1 MVKISEI
8 RDIRDRPIPREFR
21 EIIERYLYIY
31 ENTKFRSKTIE
42 NEIKKIYDNYLEISK
57 EAKYGKKAYIENQL
71 QRLEEYVNFMEKT
84 VPCIREIHEYT
95 VKEWEKFRDNLVN
108 FVTIAETEQAVNK
121 DISRELIS
129 QMQVI
134 LNKEK
139 GEVKDITKR
148 IITEPRNSPSLT
160 WVISGKDIFSIVDR
174 YFNKMIKNFLTCQRF
189 EEEIMK
195 ILKSINKDED
205 VIQEIEILRE
215 NLDSFYKLK
224 IMVSKK
230 GY

>member
-1 MVKISEI
+1 MAKINEIYNI
-8 RDIRDRPIPREFR
+8 RDSPIPREFR
-21 EIIERYLYIY
+21 EIIERYLDIY
-31 ENTKFRSKTIE
+31 ENTNFRSKTIE
-42 NEIKKIYDNYLEISK
+42 NEIKKIYDDYLELSK

-84 VPCIREIHEYT
+84 VPCIREIQEYT

-121 DISRELIS
+121 DIGEELIS
-129 QMQVI
+129 QMQII

-139 GEVKDITKR
+139 GKVKDITKR
-148 IITEPRNSPSLT
+148 IITEPRNNPSLT
-160 WVISGKDIFSIVDR
+160 WIVSGKDIFSIVDR
-174 YFNKMIKNFLTCQRF
+174 YFNKMIKNFLACRRF

-195 ILKSINKDED
+195 ILKNINNDED
-205 VIQEIEILRE
+205 VIQEIEILQE

-230 GY
+230 